1 VRTLKTYLS
10 LFILLLTVSGFS
22 QQHGYWDKDR
32 ATVKEI
38 RVAAGGYVV
47 VNTEEFPVG
56 TTEIV
61 YRITL
66 LDENQQM
73 AGSLVSL
80 LKSIPDPTGISQGSA
95 GGVFLLSKIS
105 GDDKC
110 KYAVFTDEMQAKK
123 YSSGGKTEG
132 ACIIQSN
139 AVNKDA
145 RRLSAGK
152 SSCLTSDLKP
162 LWFGFESTNWI
173 FKQRI
178 VLEVVPWVD
187 NNLNRGWN
195 DANKTAIINLAKT
208 SDLVKKM
215 LNPDDFCLCI
225 LSKIQRKH
233 RYDEYSKLL
242 AIEKSKL
249 FRDFGNECLANKP
262 ENKVIINGLR
272 ADAARHIAQGRYE
285 DAIALLTSGIME
297 NGSGTAMDH
306 NLLGRAYMYSRQ
318 YSRAIKT
325 LKDGEQLDSAEL
337 QIQLSLAHA
346 YMLNDEFSKA
356 KEIHKKYKNQNLSA
370 SRSWKEQA
378 LADIK
383 DLEAAGIRNKDLKR
397 MSELLD

>member
-1 VRTLKTYLS
+1 
-10 LFILLLTVSGFS
+10 
-22 QQHGYWDKDR
+22 
-32 ATVKEI
+32 
-38 RVAAGGYVV
+38 
-47 VNTEEFPVG
+47 
-56 TTEIV
+56 
-61 YRITL
+61 
-66 LDENQQM
+66 
-73 AGSLVSL
+73 
-80 LKSIPDPTGISQGSA
+80 
-95 GGVFLLSKIS
+95 
-105 GDDKC
+105 
-110 KYAVFTDEMQAKK
+110 
-123 YSSGGKTEG
+123 
-132 ACIIQSN
+132 
-139 AVNKDA
+139 
-145 RRLSAGK
+145 
-152 SSCLTSDLKP
+152 
-162 LWFGFESTNWI
+162 
-173 FKQRI
+173 
-178 VLEVVPWVD
+178 
-187 NNLNRGWN
+187 LNRGWN

-249 FRDFGNECLANKP
+249 FRDFGNECLVNKP